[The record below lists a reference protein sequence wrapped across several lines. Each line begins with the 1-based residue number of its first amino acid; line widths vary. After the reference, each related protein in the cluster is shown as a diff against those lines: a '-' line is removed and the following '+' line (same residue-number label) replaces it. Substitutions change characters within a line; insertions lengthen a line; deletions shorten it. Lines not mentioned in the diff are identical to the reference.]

1 MFLLVMAYTLV
12 LVAPDLKVVVGFLL
26 CLEVLVLLSMLL
38 DRPNKFIRG
47 LAVTVSAVL
56 AALLILILSRSLYMR
71 VGQRLF
77 FFLS

>member
-47 LAVTVSAVL
+47 LAVTVSTVL
-56 AALLILILSRSLYMR
+56 AALLILILSRSFHMR